1 VCLGGKTTQTHTP
14 ANRRL
19 SSYEKPFVS
28 ERSNKEAEMNK
39 FFNFIAGATLGALVG
54 ASVAILLAP
63 TSGDELQA
71 QIKAQVE
78 QIQLE
83 VKTAASNRR
92 SELENQLSTLRE
104 PRPPA

>member
-1 VCLGGKTTQTHTP
+1 M
-14 ANRRL
+14 
-19 SSYEKPFVS
+19 S
-28 ERSNKEAEMNK
+28 K

-54 ASVAILLAP
+54 ASVAVLLAP
-63 TSGDELQA
+63 TSGEELQA
-71 QIKAQVE
+71 QIKSQVD

-92 SELENQLSTLRE
+92 SELENQLSNLRE

>member
-1 VCLGGKTTQTHTP
+1 
-14 ANRRL
+14 
-19 SSYEKPFVS
+19 
-28 ERSNKEAEMNK
+28 MNK

-63 TSGDELQA
+63 TSGEELQT
-71 QIKAQVE
+71 QIKSQVD